1 MLRLFLKLPVRPY
14 CCQQRCQ
21 HIYCSISGWKC
32 AVYFEFKIKF
42 QVIWNQDSQIKFKV
56 FCHNISHFPANSYVY
71 ERKISSNIMFNNAKH
86 TLGIQSR
93 FWEYWWNLNTML
105 RRWLDTL
112 IVIWEYDDRC
122 LGIYTYHHMDVS
134 KNSGTPKSSIS
145 IRFSIINHP
154 FWGYLYFWKH
164 PYIPAI
170 NIHPPAPKNFL
181 CLPSVGIVFL
191 VWVFPAPWSRPC
203 SNVPTPYPQ
212 GVLRWPTWMVGWF
225 VNGKFSRSVNYT

>member
-1 MLRLFLKLPVRPY
+1 MPVLRFFLKLPVRPY

-42 QVIWNQDSQIKFKV
+42 QVIWNQDSQIKFNV
-56 FCHNISHFPANSYVY
+56 CCHNISHFPANSYVY

-93 FWEYWWNLNTML
+93 FWEWWWNLNTML

-112 IVIWEYDDRC
+112 IIIWEYDDRC

-134 KNSGTPKSSIS
+134 KNTGTPKSSIL

-154 FWGYLYFWKH
+154 FWGTSIFG
-164 PYIPAI
+164 
-170 NIHPPAPKNFL
+170 NIHIY
-181 CLPSVGIVFL
+181 LPSIYILRHPKISCVFHRSFFFSSEL
-191 VWVFPAPWSRPC
+191 TAPWSRPC

-212 GVLRWPTWMVGWF
+212 GLLRWPLWMVGWF